1 MSAARCNSPPL
12 SVSSS
17 LFLPLFISFPLSLSL
32 LRISVPVSSVLPSFL
47 SVAAYLS
54 VFVRCCWVYNSA
66 CVRGGSERGLWR
78 ESVTPLTGT
87 TRAATL
93 LQITEV
99 ASSLPRWQGN
109 MSDRDIEGVLHYP
122 GAPAMATDEEEE
134 EEEVSPIGWVVGG
147 SRIGKTRAQDDQS
160 RIDRV

>member
-1 MSAARCNSPPL
+1 
-12 SVSSS
+12 
-17 LFLPLFISFPLSLSL
+17 
-32 LRISVPVSSVLPSFL
+32 
-47 SVAAYLS
+47 
-54 VFVRCCWVYNSA
+54 
-66 CVRGGSERGLWR
+66 
-78 ESVTPLTGT
+78 
-87 TRAATL
+87 
-93 LQITEV
+93 
-99 ASSLPRWQGN
+99 